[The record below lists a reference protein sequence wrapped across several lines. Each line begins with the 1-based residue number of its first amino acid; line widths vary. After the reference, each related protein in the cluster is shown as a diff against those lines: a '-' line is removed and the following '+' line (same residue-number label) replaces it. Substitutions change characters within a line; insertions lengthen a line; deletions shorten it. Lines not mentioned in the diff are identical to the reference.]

1 MMIHVFLIFALNNI
15 SVALEFMR
23 EDEIAV
29 LPKTLFL
36 TGSFVLYFIFLFLM
50 GFYAK
55 QSCCFNKRLV
65 LLLTGILISFVA
77 LMLLFREMM
86 YVNIAITV
94 VYVFLIFIIL
104 FIRGKRMEA

>member
-1 MMIHVFLIFALNNI
+1 
-15 SVALEFMR
+15 
-23 EDEIAV
+23 
-29 LPKTLFL
+29 
-36 TGSFVLYFIFLFLM
+36 M